1 MPIFAQLVAGLF
13 TGLSTFLFKLF
24 VAKVT
29 IRVLAVAA
37 IGALST
43 GLLLAFNNFIAPLV
57 AQAFNTQYGQFLG
70 LAFPPVA
77 GTVLMGM
84 LTLYAA
90 CMAYRLHVSAIK
102 MTANL

>member
-1 MPIFAQLVAGLF
+1 MPIFAQLFAGF
-13 TGLSTFLFKLF
+13 MTAIGGFLLKLF

-29 IRVLAVAA
+29 IRVVAVAA
-37 IGALST
+37 ITALGSV
-43 GLLLAFNNFIAPLV
+43 LLLTFNNFIAPLV

-77 GTVLMGM
+77 GTVLAGL
-84 LTLYAA
+84 LTLWAA
-90 CMAYRLHVSAIK
+90 CIAYRLHVEAIK